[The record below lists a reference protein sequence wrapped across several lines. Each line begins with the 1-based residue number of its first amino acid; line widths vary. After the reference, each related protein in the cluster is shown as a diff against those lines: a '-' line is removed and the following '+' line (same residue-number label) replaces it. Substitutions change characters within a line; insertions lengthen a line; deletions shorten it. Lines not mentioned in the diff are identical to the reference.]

1 MNASVERGFAA
12 VLREGL
18 AGLHVREATSADPL
32 PADLQLAVV
41 ECASVEHVAG
51 PLHKAT
57 VKIWLGTPAFDAG
70 EAEHA
75 HAANRLCSALDAAA
89 RDPQTSSAIFDPVC
103 AVAAW
108 RGLFV
113 KSASLDIA
121 DNTWRTTAEAVLGL
135 CAAG

>member
-12 VLREGL
+12 VLRDSL
-18 AGLHVREATSADPL
+18 VGLHVREATSADPL

-70 EAEHA
+70 EEAHA
-75 HAANRLCSALDAAA
+75 HAANRLCAALDAAA
-89 RDPQTSSAIFDPVC
+89 GDSTASATLFDPAC
-103 AVAAW
+103 EVAAW
-108 RGLFV
+108 RGCFV
-113 KSASLDIA
+113 RSVSLDVV
-121 DNTWRTTAEAVLGL
+121 DNTWRTTAEVVLGL
-135 CAAG
+135 AVG